1 MTLVEKYAFDSG
13 RSCVKYFKDGSKI
26 LTGGVVGDIFV
37 FGGIEETI
45 DDEDY
50 EPFNIGE
57 EVLGF
62 SISDE
67 GRIFV
72 APQIEPGEKGCN
84 EVLAFKY
91 DDGKG
96 NNDGM

>member
-45 DDEDY
+45 DDEDF
-50 EPFNIGE
+50 EPFNIGTTLNMI
-57 EVLGF
+57 EV
-62 SISDE
+62 S
-67 GRIFV
+67 
-72 APQIEPGEKGCN
+72 QIWKRVLVFEKSN
-84 EVLAFKY
+84 FHNLLKAQNKP
-91 DDGKG
+91 
-96 NNDGM
+96 

>member
-45 DDEDY
+45 DDEDF
-50 EPFNIGE
+50 EPFNIGTIDMHDKG
-57 EVLGF
+57 VLDLETCVGF
-62 SISDE
+62 KFKFS
-67 GRIFV
+67 
-72 APQIEPGEKGCN
+72 QLLIESEK
-84 EVLAFKY
+84 
-91 DDGKG
+91 
-96 NNDGM
+96 

>member
-45 DDEDY
+45 DDEDF
-50 EPFNIGE
+50 EPFNIGITR
-57 EVLGF
+57 F
-62 SISDE
+62 
-67 GRIFV
+67 RIVYLFKKV
-72 APQIEPGEKGCN
+72 QI
-84 EVLAFKY
+84 FTTSY
-91 DDGKG
+91 
-96 NNDGM
+96 

>member
-50 EPFNIGE
+50 EPFNIGTYNIKCYITYKF
-57 EVLGF
+57 G
-62 SISDE
+62 
-67 GRIFV
+67 
-72 APQIEPGEKGCN
+72 
-84 EVLAFKY
+84 
-91 DDGKG
+91 
-96 NNDGM
+96 

>member
-45 DDEDY
+45 DDEDF
-50 EPFNIGE
+50 EPFNIGMHHHGYDKGVSDLE
-57 EVLGF
+57 TCIGF
-62 SISDE
+62 WKIKFS
-67 GRIFV
+67 
-72 APQIEPGEKGCN
+72 QLIESAK
-84 EVLAFKY
+84 
-91 DDGKG
+91 
-96 NNDGM
+96 

>member
-1 MTLVEKYAFDSG
+1 MGNFPLHFDEFLMHAS
-13 RSCVKYFKDGSKI
+13 SSFQDLLKKCVK
-26 LTGGVVGDIFV
+26 LLLVIFIW
-37 FGGIEETI
+37 FLL
-45 DDEDY
+45 
-50 EPFNIGE
+50 FNIGE

-72 APQIEPGEKGCN
+72 APQIEPGDKGCN